1 MGSDGFALKRQV
13 SLWLLALVAVVN
25 YFDRQVFTVLMEDIK
40 AELVLNDTVLGLI
53 SGLVFGI
60 IYAVAAL
67 PIARLADKGD
77 RPLVIGACLGIWS
90 LATAAC
96 GFAANAWQM
105 AIARMTVA
113 VGESGSGPASMSVLT
128 EIFPPERRVL
138 VIGVMQA
145 ASSVGLSFG
154 VIVAA
159 WLASFLPWRSVFL
172 VMGLPGVLLAIL
184 VAVFVWEPRRKGGK
198 IGSGQAHETVPMLEA
213 LRIMAA
219 IPALRWISLLC
230 VAVPMAGFGYLMWGP
245 SFLQRVHGFEKS
257 ELALLGYAILVG
269 LVAGNLFAG
278 WLGDK
283 YGKDNPRFNGWL
295 SSVGL
300 LAAIPFALGF
310 ALLPDPNLALVCFV
324 GLKFFMTLWVPPTLA
339 LVFSLVP
346 AEMRATISAVFNLF
360 IILAGVGLGTMVV
373 GLLSDA
379 YTVSFG
385 SAAIRYSL
393 VTMTAGLAIGAVAS
407 AMAARSVMRRK
418 PAP

>member
-1 MGSDGFALKRQV
+1 MASDGLAVKRQI
-13 SLWLLALVAVVN
+13 SLWLLALVAVVS

-40 AELVLNDTVLGLI
+40 SDLELNDTVLGLI
-53 SGLVFGI
+53 SGLVFGL
-60 IYAVAAL
+60 IYAVVAL
-67 PIARLADKGD
+67 PIARLADRHD
-77 RPLVIGACLGIWS
+77 RPLIIGACLAVWS

-96 GFAANAWQM
+96 AIVGNAWQM

-113 VGESGSGPASMSVLT
+113 AGEAGSGPASMSLLT

-172 VMGLPGVLLAIL
+172 VMGLPGVLLAII
-184 VAVFVWEPRRKGGK
+184 VAFQVFEPRRRNGR
-198 IGSGQAHETVPMLEA
+198 IGSGAAHASLPLMEA
-213 LRIMAA
+213 LRIMAG
-219 IPALRWISLLC
+219 IPALRWIALLC
-230 VAVPMAGFGYLMWGP
+230 IAVPMAGFGYLMWGP

-257 ELALLGYAILVG
+257 ELALLGYAILIG
-269 LVAGNLFAG
+269 LVAGNLSAG
-278 WLGDK
+278 WLGDR

-295 SSVGL
+295 SAVGL

-310 ALLPDPNLALVCFV
+310 ALLSDARLALLCFV

-373 GLLSDA
+373 GVLSDA
-379 YTVSFG
+379 YTLSFG
-385 SAAIRYSL
+385 DEAIRYSL
-393 VTMTAGLAIGAVAS
+393 VTMTSGLAIGAFAA
-407 AMAARSVMRRK
+407 AMAARSIMRGRV
-418 PAP
+418 AA